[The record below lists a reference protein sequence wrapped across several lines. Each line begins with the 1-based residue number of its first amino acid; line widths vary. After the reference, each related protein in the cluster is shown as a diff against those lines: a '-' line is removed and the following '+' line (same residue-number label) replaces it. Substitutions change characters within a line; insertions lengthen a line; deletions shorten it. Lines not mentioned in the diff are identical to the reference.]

1 MPDILLTT
9 KLFVPQTAPELILR
23 PHLTEHLNKGLTRQ
37 LTLISAPAGFGKS
50 TLVTG
55 WLAETGHTPAWLS
68 LDQGDNDPIRF
79 WTYLI
84 AAVQTVGHEVGDEA
98 RHIISSPQL
107 RSAEP
112 AVISLINEISK
123 LTHDLILV
131 LDDYHAIQAEQ
142 IHEGLSYLLDHQP
155 TSFLLGPHR
164 LLPRNHS
171 PDYEGRWDHGDDG

>member
-1 MPDILLTT
+1 MNENDIPRL
-9 KLFVPQTAPELILR
+9 E
-23 PHLTEHLNKGLTRQ
+23 Q
-37 LTLISAPAGFGKS
+37 LVDA
-50 TLVTG
+50 
-55 WLAETGHTPAWLS
+55 AERIGVI
-68 LDQGDNDPIRF
+68 G
-79 WTYLI
+79 
-84 AAVQTVGHEVGDEA
+84 
-98 RHIISSPQL
+98 SPQL

-171 PDYEGRWDHGDDG
+171 PDYGGRWDHGDDG